1 MATVI
6 LEPPAPRPERPFLR
20 GASLQVKPLLRDGD
34 RLSRDE
40 FECRYLETPES
51 IKAELI
57 EGVVHV
63 GSPVRNELHG
73 VPHANLMW
81 LLVAY
86 KVGTPG
92 VEVSDN
98 ATVRL
103 DWDNEPQ
110 PDASLRILPEFG
122 GQSRNEDGYVA
133 LAPEWVGEIAASS
146 ASYDLHDKLE
156 AYRRNGVRE
165 YFVWRTEDAALDW
178 FVHRG
183 GRYEPLAAGAD
194 GLLRSEVF
202 PGLWL
207 DPAALLAGDLRRV
220 LEVLNAGLVSTEHE
234 SFVAQLQ
241 TRRVGV

>member
-1 MATVI
+1 MATDI
-6 LEPPAPRPERPFLR
+6 LEQAAARTATPLIR
-20 GASLQVKPLLRDGD
+20 GVSRQVNSLLRDGD
-34 RLSRDE
+34 RLSRNE
-40 FECRYLETPES
+40 FERRYLSAPES
-51 IKAELI
+51 FQAELI

-63 GSPVRNELHG
+63 ASPVRNELHG
-73 VPHANLMW
+73 VPHARMVTW
-81 LLVAY
+81 LCVYEAS
-86 KVGTPG
+86 TPG
-92 VEVSDN
+92 VRASDN

-103 DWDNEPQ
+103 DWDNELQ

-122 GQSRNEDGYVA
+122 GQSRDEEGYVA

-165 YFVWRTEDAALDW
+165 YFVWRTEDGALDW

-183 GRYEPLAAGAD
+183 GRYEPLAAGID

-220 LEVLNAGLVSTEHE
+220 LEVLTTGLASAEHE
-234 SFVAQLQ
+234 AFVSHLQ
-241 TRRVGV
+241 SRRVGV

>member
-1 MATVI
+1 MATDI
-6 LEPPAPRPERPFLR
+6 LEPTAVRAAKPPTH
-20 GASLQVKPLLRDGD
+20 GAARHDFPMLRDGD

-40 FECRYLETPES
+40 FERRYLSAPES
-51 IKAELI
+51 FQAELI

-63 GSPVRNELHG
+63 ASPVRNELHG
-73 VPHANLMW
+73 VPHARMVTW
-81 LLVAY
+81 LCVYEAS
-86 KVGTPG
+86 TPG
-92 VEVSDN
+92 VRASDN

-103 DWDNEPQ
+103 DWDNELQ

-122 GQSRNEDGYVA
+122 GQSRDEEGYVA

-165 YFVWRTEDAALDW
+165 YFVWRTEDGALDW

-183 GRYEPLAAGAD
+183 GRYESLAAGAD

-207 DPAALLAGDLRRV
+207 DPAALLAGALHRV
-220 LEVLNAGLVSTEHE
+220 LEVLNAGLASTEHDA
-234 SFVAQLQ
+234 FVSHLQ
-241 TRRVGV
+241 SRRVGV

>member
-1 MATVI
+1 MATDI
-6 LEPPAPRPERPFLR
+6 LEQTAVRAAAPPIR
-20 GASLQVKPLLRDGD
+20 GASRQVSPLLRDGD
-34 RLSRDE
+34 RLSRTE
-40 FECRYLETPES
+40 FERRYLNAPES

-63 GSPVRNELHG
+63 ASPVRNELHG

-133 LAPEWVGEIAASS
+133 LAPEWVGEIAGSS

-178 FVHRG
+178 FIHRG
-183 GRYEPLAAGAD
+183 GRYERLEAGAD

-220 LEVLNAGLVSTEHE
+220 LEVLNAGLASPEHE
-234 SFVAQLQ
+234 SFVSQLQ
-241 TRRVGV
+241 THRVVR

>member
-1 MATVI
+1 MATDI
-6 LEPPAPRPERPFLR
+6 LEQTAVRAAAPPIRRATR
-20 GASLQVKPLLRDGD
+20 QVHPLLRDGD
-34 RLSRDE
+34 RLSRTE
-40 FECRYLETPES
+40 FERLYLNAPES
-51 IKAELI
+51 FKAELI

-63 GSPVRNELHG
+63 ASPVRNELHG
-73 VPHANLMW
+73 VPHARVVTW
-81 LLVAY
+81 LCVYEA
-86 KVGTPG
+86 GTPG
-92 VEVSDN
+92 VQTSDN

-122 GQSRNEDGYVA
+122 GQSRDDEGYVA
-133 LAPEWVGEIAASS
+133 LAPEWVGEIAGSS

-165 YFVWRTEDAALDW
+165 YFVWRTEDTALDW

-183 GRYEPLAAGAD
+183 GRYERLEAGSD

-220 LEVLNAGLVSTEHE
+220 LEVLNTGLASLEHAAFVS
-234 SFVAQLQ
+234 QLQ
-241 TRRVGV
+241 NRRITR

>member
-1 MATVI
+1 MATDI
-6 LEPPAPRPERPFLR
+6 LEQTAVRADGPPMR
-20 GASLQVKPLLRDGD
+20 GASRQVRPLLSDGD
-34 RLSRDE
+34 RLSRNE
-40 FECRYLETPES
+40 FERRYLDAPES
-51 IKAELI
+51 FKAELI

-63 GSPVRNELHG
+63 ASPVRDELHG
-73 VPHANLMW
+73 VPHARLVTW
-81 LLVAY
+81 LCVYEAS
-86 KVGTPG
+86 TPG
-92 VEVSDN
+92 VRTSDN

-122 GQSRNEDGYVA
+122 GQSRDDEGYVA

-220 LEVLNAGLVSTEHE
+220 LEVLNTGLAAPAHE
-234 SFVAQLQ
+234 AFVAQLQ
-241 TRRVGV
+241 TRRASR

>member
-1 MATVI
+1 MATDI
-6 LEPPAPRPERPFLR
+6 LEQTAARAAAPPIR
-20 GASLQVKPLLRDGD
+20 GASRQVSPLLRDGD
-34 RLSRDE
+34 RLSRTE
-40 FECRYLETPES
+40 FERRYLNAPKS
-51 IKAELI
+51 FKAELI

-63 GSPVRNELHG
+63 ASPVRNELHG
-73 VPHANLMW
+73 VPHANVMW
-81 LLVAY
+81 WLVAY

-92 VEVSDN
+92 VEASDN

-133 LAPEWVGEIAASS
+133 LAPEWVGEIAGSS

-165 YFVWRTEDAALDW
+165 YFVWRTEDGALDW

-183 GRYEPLAAGAD
+183 GRYEPLAAGTD

-220 LEVLNAGLVSTEHE
+220 LEVLNTGRASPEHE

-241 TRRVGV
+241 TRRVAR

>member
-63 GSPVRNELHG
+63 ASPVRNELHG
-73 VPHANLMW
+73 VPHARVVTW
-81 LLVAY
+81 LCVYEA
-86 KVGTPG
+86 GTPG
-92 VEVSDN
+92 VQTSDN

-133 LAPEWVGEIAASS
+133 LAPEWVGEIAGSS

-178 FVHRG
+178 FIHRG
-183 GRYEPLAAGAD
+183 GRYEPLATGAD

-220 LEVLNAGLVSTEHE
+220 LEVLNAGLVSPEHE
-234 SFVAQLQ
+234 VFVSQLQ
-241 TRRVGV
+241 TRRIAR

>member
-1 MATVI
+1 
-6 LEPPAPRPERPFLR
+6 
-20 GASLQVKPLLRDGD
+20 
-34 RLSRDE
+34 
-40 FECRYLETPES
+40 
-51 IKAELI
+51 
-57 EGVVHV
+57 
-63 GSPVRNELHG
+63 
-73 VPHANLMW
+73 MW

-133 LAPEWVGEIAASS
+133 LAPEWVGEIAGSS

-183 GRYEPLAAGAD
+183 GRYERLEAGAN

-220 LEVLNAGLVSTEHE
+220 LEVLNAGLASPEHE

-241 TRRVGV
+241 ARQVAR

>member
-1 MATVI
+1 MTTDI
-6 LEPPAPRPERPFLR
+6 LEQTAVRPATPPIR
-20 GASLQVKPLLRDGD
+20 GASRQVSPLLRDGD
-34 RLSRDE
+34 RLSRTE
-40 FECRYLETPES
+40 FERRYLNAPKS
-51 IKAELI
+51 FKAELI

-63 GSPVRNELHG
+63 ASPVRNELHG
-73 VPHANLMW
+73 VPHANVMW
-81 LLVAY
+81 WLVAY

-92 VEVSDN
+92 VEASDN

-133 LAPEWVGEIAASS
+133 LAPEWVGEIAGSS

-178 FVHRG
+178 FIHRG
-183 GRYEPLAAGAD
+183 GRYERLEAGAD

-220 LEVLNAGLVSTEHE
+220 LEVLNTGRASPEHE

-241 TRRVGV
+241 TRRVAR

>member
-1 MATVI
+1 MATDI
-6 LEPPAPRPERPFLR
+6 LEQTAVRVAAPPMR
-20 GASLQVKPLLRDGD
+20 GASRQFSPLLRDGD
-34 RLSRDE
+34 RLSRNE
-40 FECRYLETPES
+40 FERRYLNAPES
-51 IKAELI
+51 FKAELI

-63 GSPVRNELHG
+63 ASPVRNELHG
-73 VPHANLMW
+73 VPHARVVTW
-81 LLVAY
+81 LCVYEA
-86 KVGTPG
+86 GTPG
-92 VEVSDN
+92 VQTSDN

-122 GQSRNEDGYVA
+122 GQSRDDEGYVA
-133 LAPEWVGEIAASS
+133 LAPEWVGEIAGSS

-165 YFVWRTEDAALDW
+165 YFVWRTEDGALDW

-183 GRYEPLAAGAD
+183 GRYEPLATGAD

-220 LEVLNAGLVSTEHE
+220 LEVLNAGLVSPEHE
-234 SFVAQLQ
+234 AFVAQLQ
-241 TRRVGV
+241 TRRVAR